1 MSGPGVP
8 HRAITSRPAGAGTWR
23 SDEEEIAAFRAICP
37 AVQGIGPAVPGS
49 AAVGILGLSGL
60 EERRASA
67 A

>member
-1 MSGPGVP
+1 MFRSG
-8 HRAITSRPAGAGTWR
+8 
-23 SDEEEIAAFRAICP
+23 EEESAAFRAIGP
-37 AVQGIGPAVPGS
+37 AVAWIGPAVAES